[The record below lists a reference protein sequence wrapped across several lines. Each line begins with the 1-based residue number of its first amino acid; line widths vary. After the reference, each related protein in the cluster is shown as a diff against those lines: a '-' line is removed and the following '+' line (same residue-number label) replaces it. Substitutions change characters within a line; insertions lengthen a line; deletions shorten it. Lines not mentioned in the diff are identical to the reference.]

1 MEIDQKVIDLWWHYE
16 EIAMHFNQLIIQY
29 RLQLM
34 GGAGAIGA
42 LASYFIGSHVPKS
55 ERRHVIRAYVATVIF
70 VLLLAA
76 AILDVFYYNELLL
89 GAVDAL
95 KSFEAQHPEIY
106 MSTRIDGRFANRGI
120 SVIFTVYGL
129 ILVPL
134 AVFTIWSWIVFFQ
147 ERTGVA
153 KQKRKMKNGSEKS
166 SPQGQVLN

>member
-42 LASYFIGSHVPKS
+42 LASYFIGSHVQKA

-76 AILDVFYYNELLL
+76 AILDVCYYNELLL

-95 KSFEAQHPEIY
+95 KSFEGQHPEIY
-106 MSTRIDGRFANRGI
+106 MSTRIDSRFANRGI
-120 SVIFTVYGL
+120 SVIFSVYGL
-129 ILVPL
+129 ILIPL
-134 AVFTIWSWIVFFQ
+134 ALFTIWSWCVFLQ
-147 ERTGVA
+147 ERNGVA
-153 KQKRKMKNGSEKS
+153 KGKRKTKNG
-166 SPQGQVLN
+166 PART